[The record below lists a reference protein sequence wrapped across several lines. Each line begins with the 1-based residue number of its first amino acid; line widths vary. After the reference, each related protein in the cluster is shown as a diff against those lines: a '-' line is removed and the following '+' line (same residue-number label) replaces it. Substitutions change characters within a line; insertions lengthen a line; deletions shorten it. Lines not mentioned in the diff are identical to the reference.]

1 MTVFKY
7 VRTNSKS
14 WCVARWRFRRVRVI
28 LREFSHLFSKFDCIM
43 HQSFD
48 IKQLANV
55 IRQSGAGIVGLNE
68 SCGAE
73 KHINEKLAA
82 GLGWNVLYGGN

>member
-1 MTVFKY
+1 
-7 VRTNSKS
+7 
-14 WCVARWRFRRVRVI
+14 
-28 LREFSHLFSKFDCIM
+28 M